1 MVVRENADSGVRRR
15 KQAFEIYEFSIG
27 RRSCDR
33 GYQTPCMVQ
42 IAKSGRLAQGG
53 VNIYCRMQ
61 AQAGKVRDSANAGGV
76 GGDHK

>member
-1 MVVRENADSGVRRR
+1 
-15 KQAFEIYEFSIG
+15 
-27 RRSCDR
+27 
-33 GYQTPCMVQ
+33 MVQ

-53 VNIYCRMQ
+53 VDIYCRMQ